1 MSQVLGSKLWGASLR
16 PNLLVL
22 NLEPWGVRNRGAA
35 FASAIAIIVPTVW
48 PNTTCFIIYLHF
60 LFIIY

>member
-1 MSQVLGSKLWGASLR
+1 MSQVLASKLWGASLR

-35 FASAIAIIVPTVW
+35 FASATAIIVPTVW
-48 PNTTCFIIYLHF
+48 PCFIIYLHF